1 MRWLGI
7 CRRVVELMCDYA
19 LTRQLNADTK
29 LADTQIVQAWIA
41 ESAAELQSARA
52 LVLETAWIIQEKGF
66 KAARDNVSMI
76 KFITANTLQRIVDRA
91 IQIHGALG
99 VTDDTI
105 LSFWYREER
114 AARIYDGPDEVHK
127 LAVARHLLK
136 ARARAG

>member
-1 MRWLGI
+1 MI
-7 CRRVVELMCDYA
+7 QE
-19 LTRQLNADTK
+19 LNADTK

-41 ESAAELQSARA
+41 ESAAELLSARA